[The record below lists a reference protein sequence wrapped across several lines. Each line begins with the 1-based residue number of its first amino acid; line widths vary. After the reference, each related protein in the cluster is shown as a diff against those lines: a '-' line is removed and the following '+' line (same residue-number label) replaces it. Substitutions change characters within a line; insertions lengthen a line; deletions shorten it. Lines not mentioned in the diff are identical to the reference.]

1 MSLGVGNGQHKAHRL
16 AVCDLKGGFCDNETH
31 LTIAHATPAIF
42 FRVSTSSKLVP
53 EARQEMNNIITRVI
67 PFLLVLNLLPV
78 ANAQDH
84 ISWVLAYYMC
94 YDNNLSIYKNVIIN
108 DLREGTIN
116 SEVTV
121 TVLSDEHE
129 TDNLEFHELQAGNV
143 KTRRLLHDNSASNRT
158 FDRYLREVVR
168 SYPANRYAIVFLNHG
183 GRLDQMCFDENP
195 GNGSNKQWLSSVGV
209 GKSLRLVNKELKGRI
224 ALVFLQQC
232 GRGTLESLYNFR
244 DSGELIM
251 ASQFNVGAPNT
262 YYTETLEW
270 LGRTPTAGASQLA
283 AKIAETDKH
292 YRTYTTVDGTALSEL
307 PKRVN
312 SYLRKIQPIKQSSLW
327 YGLWPSFRF
336 SGELYFDVGEILKL
350 WEPYSDDSGAL
361 KSWLQTKLI
370 SSVYRREGYLGYFGD
385 RLGLNLFI
393 PNNEKIL
400 LRYADYPFYQ
410 QTKLHE
416 LFRVAR

>member
-1 MSLGVGNGQHKAHRL
+1 
-16 AVCDLKGGFCDNETH
+16 
-31 LTIAHATPAIF
+31 
-42 FRVSTSSKLVP
+42 
-53 EARQEMNNIITRVI
+53 MNNITVI

-94 YDNNLSIYKNVIIN
+94 YDNNLSIYKNLIIN
-108 DLREGTIN
+108 DLREGTIDN
-116 SEVTV
+116 EVTV
-121 TVLSDEHE
+121 TVLSDDPD

-143 KTRRLLHDNSASNRT
+143 KTRRLHHDNSASNQT

-195 GNGSNKQWLSSVGV
+195 GNGSDKQWLSSVGV
-209 GKSLRLVNKELKGRI
+209 GKSLRLVNEELKGKI

-262 YYTETLEW
+262 YYTETLKW

-292 YRTYTTVDGTALSEL
+292 YRTYTTVDGTALSAL

-312 SYLRKIQPIKQSSLW
+312 RYLRQIQPIKQQSSLW
-327 YGLWPSFRF
+327 YGLSPSFRF
-336 SGELYFDVGEILKL
+336 SGERYFDVGEILKL
-350 WEPYSDDSGAL
+350 WEPYSDDSAAF
-361 KSWLQTKLI
+361 KSWLKTKLI
-370 SSVYRREGYLGYFGD
+370 TSVYRRKWYLGYYYYYFVGN

-393 PNNEKIL
+393 PNSEKML
-400 LRYADYPFYQ
+400 LRYGDYPFYQ
-410 QTKLHE
+410 QTNLHE
-416 LFRVAR
+416 WFRVAR